1 MDDQLM
7 VMDLLAAHV
16 PVTLLLDLAAP
27 PDADEVYVTEGG
39 TADWLQAL
47 SHTAA

>member
-1 MDDQLM
+1 MDDLL

-39 TADWLQAL
+39 TADWLGSL
-47 SHTAA
+47 RSSAA